1 MRNFLKGY
9 VMITGSVLVGY
20 SLAYPVKLAE
30 YFYEK
35 PTVDILIY
43 LVLFVSA
50 FFASRKLF
58 SRSESVKYFAFGL
71 LILPL
76 SWLRFDFWLYS
87 TIDSPQF
94 ITYIETLLIGLSTY
108 GLTKYPFI
116 PKPPKWLSLV
126 MLPPM
131 AIGFLICFFSKEY
144 DFSVI
149 VMLFMASSLAAVF
162 WNEKR
167 ALSITTAVLGIGL
180 LVMTNFFE
188 SPEFFESQSK
198 YHDKV
203 IFSQETDVQRIDVTE
218 WKGDYWFYADGIN
231 QFSSIDSWLFYE
243 PFAYPILQLADNPR
257 NTLIIGGE
265 NGMLM
270 SELRKVG
277 LKAIDQI
284 PIDNELQELSQN
296 ETLFTSLNNSS
307 PSKNSPKIIQRD
319 VFTFLYESSV
329 KYDLIFIDVADPI
342 DLERNQYF
350 TKEFYELIKT
360 VLADGGLMVTQ
371 SGSPYFATEAY
382 AVVQR
387 TLQASGFSTL
397 PYHNQVLTLGEWSWT
412 IASVTLTKTEMRE
425 SLANGDF
432 KYSTKW
438 LNQEA
443 MEMMMSFG
451 KPDRKIDD
459 LQINTMIEPT
469 LYKYYLNGNYTLR

>member
-9 VMITGSVLVGY
+9 VIITGSILVGY
-20 SLAYPVKLAE
+20 SLAYPIKLAE

-35 PTVDILIY
+35 PAVDILIY
-43 LVLFVSA
+43 FFLFTSA
-50 FFASRKLF
+50 FFASLRLF
-58 SRSESVKYFAFGL
+58 SRSESVKYFAIAL

-76 SWLRFDFWLYS
+76 TWLRFDFWLYS
-87 TIDSPQF
+87 IVDSPQL
-94 ITYIETLLIGLSTY
+94 ITYIETLILGVSAY
-108 GLTKYPFI
+108 ALTKYPI
-116 PKPPKWLSLV
+116 VPKPTKWLSLV
-126 MLPPM
+126 MLPPV
-131 AIGFLICFFSKEY
+131 AIGFLISFFSEQY

-149 VMLFMASSLAAVF
+149 VMLFMASGLTAVL

-167 ALSITTAVLGIGL
+167 ALSIIVAVLGIGL
-180 LVMTNFFE
+180 LVSTNFFE
-188 SPEFFESQSK
+188 SPKFFESQSR

-203 IFSQETDVQRIDVTE
+203 VFSQETDVQRIDVTE
-218 WKGDYWFYADGIN
+218 WNGDYWFYADGIN

-243 PFAYPILQLADNPR
+243 PFAYPILALSGSPR

-277 LKAIDQI
+277 LKGIDQI

-296 ETLFTSLNNSS
+296 ETLFTELNNSS
-307 PSKNSPKIIQRD
+307 PSNNSPNIIQRD
-319 VFTFLYESSV
+319 VFTFLNESSV

-350 TKEFYELIKT
+350 TKEFYTLIKKS
-360 VLADGGLMVTQ
+360 LADGGLMVTQ

-387 TLQASGFSTL
+387 TLQASGFNTL

-425 SLANGDF
+425 RLANGDF
-432 KYSTKW
+432 KYNTKW

-451 KPDRKIDD
+451 KPARKIDD